1 MLHFSRLTV
10 KISGDASRRAVK
22 LAESIKINL
31 GTNVKRL
38 RKERGWSQTELAEK
52 VGVHLNHINRIET
65 GKYMPVLDTVVKL
78 ADLFEVSIDYLVNDA
93 SGKTEVIR
101 LEDQGFAEKMRL
113 LNSLDEEDR
122 MMIVR
127 SIENALAKQKMI
139 ELVKGLK
146 DVRPA

>member
-1 MLHFSRLTV
+1 M
-10 KISGDASRRAVK
+10 
-22 LAESIKINL
+22 AESIKINL

>member
-1 MLHFSRLTV
+1 
-10 KISGDASRRAVK
+10 